1 VGSLNQAPTFT
12 GPFAS
17 IIPAVYGATT
27 TYNLPAFTDPESDA
41 VVVDV
46 VSMPSFVTRRTQT
59 QFEITPAQVA
69 DVGDFNFIIMLTDI
83 EPRSYTYTFTIR
95 VLDPPP
101 LFVTKPAD

>member
-1 VGSLNQAPTFT
+1 L
-12 GPFAS
+12 

-46 VSMPSFVTRRTQT
+46 VSMPSFVTIRTQT
-59 QFEITPAQVA
+59 QFEIRPAQVA
-69 DVGDFNFIIMLTDI
+69 DIGDFNFIIKLTDI
-83 EPRSYTYTFTIR
+83 EPRSNTFTFTIR